1 MYCKKCGYQ
10 IDEDSKFCKCCGSSL
25 EEFVHTYTG
34 QGPKSET
41 DVHVKSFIHTQ
52 SAKSNRKSTIANEVV
67 ANLKMI
73 CIAIALWIA
82 YIIGFSLIHA
92 NDTKTMDENSWYG
105 ESCYDPPMLMGSW
118 EMYWEK
124 IYAQKVLIL
133 IEEKYSKH
141 PRSTE
146 QLASS
151 VEYNIIPSL
160 SADNALKDAEEVAKV
175 KRIPKAELEM
185 LKNEAKSEAQRARED
200 FWMVIDGYRKNG
212 FEDDLHNN
220 MIWAA
225 IITLSLTVLGRYI
238 IKFGKWVI
246 ENKT

>member
-1 MYCKKCGYQ
+1 
-10 IDEDSKFCKCCGSSL
+10 
-25 EEFVHTYTG
+25 
-34 QGPKSET
+34 
-41 DVHVKSFIHTQ
+41 
-52 SAKSNRKSTIANEVV
+52 
-67 ANLKMI
+67 
-73 CIAIALWIA
+73 
-82 YIIGFSLIHA
+82 
-92 NDTKTMDENSWYG
+92 
-105 ESCYDPPMLMGSW
+105 MGSW

-151 VEYNIIPSL
+151 VEYNIIQSL